1 MPVIKSV
8 FKNVRSSERKRL
20 VNLKTKES
28 FKGKLKEIKQLVIA
42 KKADEAKKMLPEAY
56 KLLDMAAKKNVISA
70 NSAAR
75 KKASL
80 AKSLVG
86 EVKAPKKATKKKSK

>member
-28 FKGKLKEIKQLVIA
+28 FKGKVKEVKQLIA
-42 KKADEAKKMLPEAY
+42 ANKMTDAQKELPAAFKA
-56 KLLDMAAKKNVISA
+56 LDMAAKKNVISA

-80 AKSLVG
+80 ARAAAKEATK
-86 EVKAPKKATKKKSK
+86 EVKGKKK

>member
-20 VNLKTKES
+20 VNLKTKAS
-28 FKGKLKEIKQLVIA
+28 FKGKVKEVKQLIA
-42 KKADEAKKMLPEAY
+42 ANKMTDAQKELPAAFKA
-56 KLLDMAAKKNVISA
+56 LDMAAKKNVISA

-80 AKSLVG
+80 ARAAAKEATV
-86 EVKAPKKATKKKSK
+86 EVKGKKK

>member
-28 FKGKLKEIKQLVIA
+28 FKGKVKEVKQLVA
-42 KKADEAKKMLPEAY
+42 AKKMSEAQAAAF
-56 KLLDMAAKKNVISA
+56 KALDMAAKKNVISA

-75 KKASL
+75 KKSNL
-80 AKSLVG
+80 ARSIAPTK
-86 EVKAPKKATKKKSK
+86 EAKAKK

>member
-28 FKGKLKEIKQLVIA
+28 FKGKVKEVKQLVV
-42 KKADEAKKMLPEAY
+42 AKKMSEAQ
-56 KLLDMAAKKNVISA
+56 KELAAAFKALDMAAKKNVISA

-75 KKASL
+75 KKSNL
-80 AKSLVG
+80 ARSIAPTK
-86 EVKAPKKATKKKSK
+86 EAKAKK

>member
-28 FKGKLKEIKQLVIA
+28 FKGKVKEVKQLVT
-42 KKADEAKKMLPEAY
+42 AKKMSEAQKELAAAY
-56 KLLDMAAKKNVISA
+56 KALDMAAKKNVISA

-75 KKASL
+75 KKANL
-80 AKSLVG
+80 ARSIAPAKK
-86 EVKAPKKATKKKSK
+86 EAKAKK

>member
-28 FKGKLKEIKQLVIA
+28 FKGKVKEVKQLVA
-42 KKADEAKKMLPEAY
+42 ANKMSDAQKELPAAFKA
-56 KLLDMAAKKNVISA
+56 LDMAAKKNVISA

-80 AKSLVG
+80 ARSASKEPTK
-86 EVKAPKKATKKKSK
+86 EVKGKKK

>member
-28 FKGKLKEIKQLVIA
+28 FKGKVKEVKQLVA
-42 KKADEAKKMLPEAY
+42 AKKMSEAQ
-56 KLLDMAAKKNVISA
+56 KELAAAFKALDMAAKKNVISA

-75 KKASL
+75 KKSNL
-80 AKSLVG
+80 ARPIAP
-86 EVKAPKKATKKKSK
+86 VKEAKAKK